1 MSEGLAQLF
10 AQVRPGERQC
20 ILAAPSV
27 LSWKLV
33 EEKKDVEIVVRQ
45 GANRSDSRCYREDL
59 QRSMAAI
66 LGIFMK
72 QTFNS
77 GH

>member
-1 MSEGLAQLF
+1 LARHRSNQF
-10 AQVRPGERQC
+10 AQESNATLV
-20 ILAAPSV
+20 V

-45 GANRSDSRCYREDL
+45 GANHSDSLCYREDL

-72 QTFNS
+72 QTFSS